1 MNLSIRLPKKKMPFR
16 RRCEGLTV
24 LQRMQLEE
32 ISELVNMLSALVPLA
47 PTLLT
52 KLQIAAIALNLLLV
66 TVDLGTYVKPPLI
79 P

>member
-1 MNLSIRLPKKKMPFR
+1 MPFR

-66 TVDLGTYVKPPLI
+66 TIDLGAYVKLPLI
-79 P
+79 PVNNQNRDRK